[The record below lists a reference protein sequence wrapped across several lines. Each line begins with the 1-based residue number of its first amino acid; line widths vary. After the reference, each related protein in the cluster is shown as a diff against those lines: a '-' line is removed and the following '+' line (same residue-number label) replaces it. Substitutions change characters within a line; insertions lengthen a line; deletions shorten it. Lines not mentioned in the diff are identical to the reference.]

1 MRRRFATLDVFTRH
15 RFSGNPLAVVRDSEG
30 LSEAAMQAIT
40 REFNLSET
48 VFVLPPAD
56 KAHRAKVRIFTPGAE
71 LPFAGHPTVGT
82 AVLLASD
89 DTDRG
94 GKLVLEEG
102 IGPVTCHVENGAD
115 GAGRARFALPRLPA
129 HVGDLGDA
137 AAVAAALGLELD
149 DLGCDGFEPGFWSA
163 GVAFAMVPVRGLD
176 AAARARPDVG
186 RWEEAF
192 GAKRT
197 TGAFVFCAEAA
208 EKGHAFHARMFAPR
222 MGVMEDPAT
231 GSAVAAFSGL
241 IARATALAD
250 GEHAFVVEQGFEMG
264 RPSLISLALT
274 VAGGNLTGATIGGDA
289 IRISE
294 GTIEA

>member
-1 MRRRFATLDVFTRH
+1 MRRRFATLDVFTRD
-15 RFSGNPLAVVRDSEG
+15 RFSGNPLAVVLDSEG

-56 KAHRAKVRIFTPGAE
+56 RANRAKVRIFTPGAE

-89 DTDRG
+89 DAGAGTF
-94 GKLVLEEG
+94 VLEEG
-102 IGPVTCHVENGAD
+102 IGPVTCHVERRAD
-115 GAGRARFALPRLPA
+115 GAGHARFALPRLPQ

-137 AAVAAALGLELD
+137 AEVAAALGLELD

-176 AAARARPDVG
+176 AAARARPDTG
-186 RWEEAF
+186 RWEKAF

-197 TGAFVFCAEAA
+197 TGAFVFCAETM
-208 EKGHAFHARMFAPR
+208 EKGSAFHARMFAPL
-222 MGVMEDPAT
+222 MGVAEDPAT
-231 GSAVAAFSGL
+231 GSAAAAFAGL
-241 IARATALAD
+241 VTRTVAQSD
-250 GEHAFVVEQGFEMG
+250 GDHTFVIEQGFEMG
-264 RPSLISLALT
+264 RPSLIALSIT
-274 VAGGNLTGATIGGDA
+274 TEGGRLVKAMIGGEA
-289 IRISE
+289 VRVSE
-294 GTIEA
+294 GIIEA